1 MLRHIRR
8 PRKLG
13 RKRKGQALVELAL
26 ASVLL
31 ALLLAA
37 TVDFGR
43 AYFTAVVVQNMA
55 GEGAAYAGLQPDRD
69 ANYPNPYSPG
79 GDGCAQYAV
88 VANQNIQDRARQV
101 AIDRGLIIHQ
111 PSQASVVIS
120 PSNCMTRCVTQ
131 NITVTVSYT
140 IDDLFLPRFLG
151 MSNITI
157 TKSSVQRMTASS
169 YAAIKNNS
177 CPTP

>member
-13 RKRKGQALVELAL
+13 RKRKGQAMVELAL

-37 TVDFGR
+37 AVDFGR

-55 GEGAAYAGLQPDRD
+55 GEGAAFAGLQPDRD
-69 ANYPNPYSPG
+69 ANYPLPYDSG
-79 GDGCAQYAV
+79 GCAQYAV
-88 VANQNIQDRARQV
+88 TANQNIQDRARQV

-111 PSQASVVIS
+111 PSQASVVNS

-131 NITVTVSYT
+131 NITVTVSYR

-157 TKSSVQRMTASS
+157 TKSSVQQMTASS
-169 YAAIKNNS
+169 YAAVQNSS
-177 CPTP
+177 CPSP

>member
-1 MLRHIRR
+1 MLRHIRH

-69 ANYPNPYSPG
+69 ANYPLPYDSG
-79 GDGCAQYAV
+79 GCAQYAV
-88 VANQNIQDRARQV
+88 GANQNIQDRARQV

-131 NITVTVSYT
+131 NITVTVSYR

>member
-8 PRKLG
+8 LHRLG

-37 TVDFGR
+37 AVDFGR

-55 GEGAAYAGLQPDRD
+55 GEGAAFAGLQPDRD
-69 ANYPNPYSPG
+69 ANYPSPYANG
-79 GDGCAQYAV
+79 GCAQYAV
-88 VANQNIQDRARQV
+88 VANQNIQDRARQI

-111 PSQASVVIS
+111 PSQASVLIS
-120 PSNCMTRCVTQ
+120 PSNCMTRCITQ
-131 NITVTVSYT
+131 NITVTVSYR
-140 IDDLFLPRFLG
+140 IDDLFLPRFIG
-151 MSNITI
+151 MNSITI
-157 TKSSVQRMTASS
+157 TKSSVQQMTASS
-169 YAAIKNNS
+169 YAAIQNNS
-177 CPTP
+177 CPAP